1 MKRREKSS
9 LPFPASVVYSSE
21 DDMQN
26 DFKHI
31 ALSIRPRLISL
42 CRSFFDRQKLAFDAD
57 DAVQETLLRLWQIRD
72 RDALIIWLREKY
84 QSPEAL
90 AVRIAKNVCIDMLK
104 QAGNRHD
111 ALDETLC
118 ALADTQSD
126 HQAIVHDAE
135 RIVGYAMEKLTGT
148 QRRMLIMRSEGMTL
162 KEIAAACSVTPD
174 SAKTMIC
181 AARKQLMQTL
191 NMRRKKK

>member
-57 DAVQETLLRLWQIRD
+57 DAVQETLLRLWQMRD
-72 RDALIIWLREKY
+72 RLDDY

-162 KEIAAACSVTPD
+162 KEIAAACSATPD